1 GGALSGNGGSSLL
14 GSVLGNLLGTTTSE
28 SSLVGT
34 WTYAAPKVVFESENI
49 LAKLGGAA
57 VSSKVESTLSTYL
70 QKIGLK
76 AGKSQLTLKEDNTC
90 TFNYHGKTVSG
101 TYTYDSSST
110 KMTIQGALGVSSMTC
125 TVTVSGNELYM
136 LFDADKLLSVMT
148 GLGSTVSST
157 STISSLLKNYNGLK
171 LGWTMKK

>member
-1 GGALSGNGGSSLL
+1 MA
-14 GSVLGNLLGTTTSE
+14 
-28 SSLVGT
+28 
-34 WTYAAPKVVFESENI
+34 
-49 LAKLGGAA
+49 
-57 VSSKVESTLSTYL
+57 
-70 QKIGLK
+70 
-76 AGKSQLTLKEDNTC
+76 
-90 TFNYHGKTVSG
+90 
-101 TYTYDSSST
+101 
-110 KMTIQGALGVSSMTC
+110 IQGALGVSSMSC

>member
-1 GGALSGNGGSSLL
+1 MNMKKSIVRLLSLTFVTLSLASCGMGTKSSVASSNLGGTTSTGSSLTSGLLGGALSGNGGSSLL

-76 AGKSQLTLKEDNTC
+76 AGKSQLTLNEDNTC
-90 TFNYHGKTVSG
+90 TFNYNGKTVNG
-101 TYTYDSSST
+101 TYT
-110 KMTIQGALGVSSMTC
+110 
-125 TVTVSGNELYM
+125 
-136 LFDADKLLSVMT
+136 
-148 GLGSTVSST
+148 
-157 STISSLLKNYNGLK
+157 
-171 LGWTMKK
+171 